1 MKKKLTT
8 CNIMCTTD
16 TIYCSI
22 VDVAQYYSCDLVFN
36 ILTKYTNALL
46 HFSLLFHDLKVFGL
60 MTH

>member
-1 MKKKLTT
+1 
-8 CNIMCTTD
+8 MCTTD